1 MTIVKAFYDTFKR
14 SASVILCRQCQKDDE
29 EDDNVT
35 NLLEASWY
43 YHNPQTM
50 TKAGKHVV
58 FNAVK
63 ILTNV

>member
-35 NLLEASWY
+35 NLLEGFLQSNLVLSQPANNDKSW
-43 YHNPQTM
+43 QTC
-50 TKAGKHVV
+50 G
-58 FNAVK
+58 
-63 ILTNV
+63 I

>member
-35 NLLEASWY
+35 NLLEGFLVLSQPANNDKSW
-43 YHNPQTM
+43 QTC
-50 TKAGKHVV
+50 G
-58 FNAVK
+58 
-63 ILTNV
+63 I